1 MADGPPVHDEGWTP
15 PALDPLLAL
24 RQEYSAWSAT
34 LAELSE
40 QDFARPTRCAAWDV
54 KGLVGHVQRG
64 VLRLVEALASDPA
77 PPATHDAVTW
87 WRAYDGDP
95 DSPDSIEVAE
105 QSVAIAAGYATGQE
119 LAEAFEALW
128 RETLATVEAADTS
141 SLVVTFGPVLTLEEF
156 LKTRVLEATVHRL
169 DLEDA
174 LGRRGWGTDGAIG
187 IVDDI
192 LVDLLGAEPP
202 TELGWDAVDFIET
215 GCGRR
220 ELTDAERKRLGPR
233 LAARF
238 PLLG

>member
-1 MADGPPVHDEGWTP
+1 MTDP
-15 PALDPLLAL
+15 PAIDGEPWSPPGLDPLLAL
-24 RQEYSAWSAT
+24 REEYSAWSAT
-34 LAELSE
+34 LADLSE
-40 QDFARPTRCAAWDV
+40 EDYARPTRCSAWDV

-64 VLRLVEALASDPA
+64 VLRLGEAMASDPA
-77 PPATHDAVTW
+77 PPTTHDAVTW
-87 WRAYDGDP
+87 WRAYDPDP
-95 DSPDSIEVAE
+95 DSVDSIEVAE
-105 QSVAIAAGYATGQE
+105 QSTAVAAGYATGHE

-128 RETLATVEAADTS
+128 RMTLATAETIDPAT
-141 SLVVTFGPVLTLEEF
+141 LVVTFGPVLTLEEF

-174 LGRRGWGTDGAIG
+174 LGQRGWGTDAAIG

-215 GCGRR
+215 GTGRR

-233 LAARF
+233 LAGRF

>member
-1 MADGPPVHDEGWTP
+1 MADGPRVDAEGWSP
-15 PALDPLLAL
+15 PSLDPLLAL
-24 RQEYSAWSAT
+24 REEYSAWSTT
-34 LAELSE
+34 LADLSE
-40 QDFARPTRCAAWDV
+40 EDFARPTRCAAWGV

-64 VLRLVEALASDPA
+64 VLRLGEALASHPV

-105 QSVAIAAGYATGQE
+105 QSIAIAAGYPTGQE
-119 LAEAFEALW
+119 LAQAFEALW
-128 RETLATVEAADTS
+128 RATLATAEAADS
-141 SLVVTFGPVLTLEEF
+141 ARLVVTFGPVLTLAEF

-169 DLEDA
+169 DLENA
-174 LGRRGWGTDGAIG
+174 LGRRGWGTDAAIG

-192 LVDLLGAEPP
+192 LVELLGAEPP

-215 GCGRR
+215 GTGRR

-233 LAARF
+233 LAGRF